1 MEEALEIWVNEM
13 TLPVGKIP
21 VVKHPSS
28 EMCRATGNFMYRFG
42 RTVSTQH
49 FKAQAPDCGR
59 GPMEAEFVF

>member
-1 MEEALEIWVNEM
+1 M

-21 VVKHPSS
+21 VVKHPST